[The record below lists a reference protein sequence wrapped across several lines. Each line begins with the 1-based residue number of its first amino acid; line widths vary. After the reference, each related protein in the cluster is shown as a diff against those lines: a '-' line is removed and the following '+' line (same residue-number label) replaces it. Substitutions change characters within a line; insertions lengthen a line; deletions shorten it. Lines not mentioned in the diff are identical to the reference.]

1 MVNNSMQS
9 RFFKSFLAIT
19 KKEGWNI
26 NSFNKTKKKFK
37 RNSKII
43 NDCFPNELDDLIL
56 FFNSFINEK
65 VSILYN
71 KKRIKESLRLKILT
85 SLKIRFEIL
94 NKNKDAIK
102 KSLNYLAKPSNQI
115 LSSKLV
121 YKIVDF
127 TWNLIGD
134 KSKDINFYTKRAI
147 LAAIY
152 SSAVLIWL
160 NDKSNKLDK
169 TNMFLEKSI
178 MNMNIISV
186 LKENLKEKF
195 SKFL

>member
-1 MVNNSMQS
+1 MSCDS
-9 RFFKSFLAIT
+9 IKLKFLKSFLAIS

-26 NSFNKTKKKFK
+26 DTFNKTKKRLKLD
-37 RNSKII
+37 SSII
-43 NDCFPNELDDLIL
+43 NDNFPNKLDDLIL
-56 FFNSFINEK
+56 FFNSFINNK
-65 VSILYN
+65 VLIFYK
-71 KKRIKESLRLKILT
+71 KKRIKNSIRLKILT

-94 NKNKDAIK
+94 NKNKNAIK
-102 KSLNYLAKPSNQI
+102 QSLIYLAKPTNQI
-115 LSSKLV
+115 LSTKLI

-127 TWNLIGD
+127 TWNSIGD

-152 SSAVLIWL
+152 SSAIIIWL
-160 NDKSNKLDK
+160 NDKTDNLDK
-169 TNMFLEKSI
+169 TSMFLEKSI

-186 LKENLKEKF
+186 LKKNFKKKF

>member
-9 RFFKSFLAIT
+9 RFFRSFLAIT

-85 SLKIRFEIL
+85 SLKIRFE
-94 NKNKDAIK
+94 
-102 KSLNYLAKPSNQI
+102 
-115 LSSKLV
+115 
-121 YKIVDF
+121 
-127 TWNLIGD
+127 
-134 KSKDINFYTKRAI
+134 
-147 LAAIY
+147 
-152 SSAVLIWL
+152 
-160 NDKSNKLDK
+160 
-169 TNMFLEKSI
+169 M
-178 MNMNIISV
+178 
-186 LKENLKEKF
+186 
-195 SKFL
+195 